1 MHYKIAAMTLPIQ
14 SVWSDSYN
22 VHWSDADAKGD
33 ASIISLFNYLQESA
47 IRNAEHLGLGY
58 DAALELKQIWVIVRM
73 QLEVMRYPHWGETIE
88 VRTWPR
94 GVEGLYALRDY
105 EILDGKGLLI
115 AAAASRWIV
124 LDTITRN
131 PVPVNI
137 LEEVLHLCDP
147 RKAIALPSTSRMP
160 TGEFILLKKYI
171 VQYSDLDKHNHVN
184 NTRYVEWVVN
194 AFPGNWLNSHEIG
207 EFRID
212 YNGESY
218 QDDEIAI
225 YAEQPGE
232 MNTWIKAVR
241 IRDQKIIFKAL
252 VNWRICS

>member
-1 MHYKIAAMTLPIQ
+1 MISPLQP
-14 SVWSDSYN
+14 VWTDSYDI
-22 VHWSDADAKGD
+22 HWSDADAKGH
-33 ASIISLFNYLQESA
+33 ASIISLFNYFQESA
-47 IRNAEHLGLGY
+47 LRNAEHLGLGY
-58 DAALELKQIWVIVRM
+58 DEALELKQIWVITRM
-73 QLEVMRYPHWGETIE
+73 QLEVKRYPQWGESIT

-94 GVEGLYALRDY
+94 GVEGFYALRDY
-105 EILDGKGLLI
+105 EILDGKGDLI
-115 AAAASRWIV
+115 ASAASRWIV
-124 LDTITRN
+124 IDTITRS
-131 PVPVNI
+131 PMPMHV

-147 RKAIALPSTSRMP
+147 RKAIASASTSRMP
-160 TGEFILLKKYI
+160 AGDFMLLKQYT

-194 AFPGNWLNSHEIG
+194 AFPGNWLNGHEIG
-207 EFRID
+207 DFRID

-241 IRDQKIIFKAL
+241 IRDQKMIFKSL
-252 VNWRICS
+252 VRWRISS